1 MGRPAIYRDVD
12 AERDRQDARFGNQV
26 YSWPIWA
33 AILSEEMGEVSEAC
47 LLAHWQQEGALAHL
61 REELVQVAAVAVH
74 MLEKLDS
81 GEFLRGDAREF
92 GAK

>member
-33 AILSEEMGEVSEAC
+33 AILSEEMGEV
-47 LLAHWQQEGALAHL
+47 
-61 REELVQVAAVAVH
+61 
-74 MLEKLDS
+74 
-81 GEFLRGDAREF
+81 
-92 GAK
+92 